1 MVLYDTVDCVIA
13 SGDTASAVVDI
24 GNKTICG
31 LLIPT
36 LDSGS
41 LTFQVSEKADGT
53 FYTLKDKTPASH
65 TIVATTGLFA
75 VASDDLTE
83 LAGYR
88 FIKIISAATQTAAR
102 TFIWVLK

>member
-1 MVLYDTVDCVIA
+1 MVLYDVVTCVIA
-13 SGDTASAVVDI
+13 SGDTESAVADI

-36 LDSGS
+36 LDSGN

-53 FYTLKDKTPASH
+53 FRTVKDKTAAAH
-65 TIVATTGLFA
+65 TVAAGTGDLA
-75 VASDDLTE
+75 LASDDLTE